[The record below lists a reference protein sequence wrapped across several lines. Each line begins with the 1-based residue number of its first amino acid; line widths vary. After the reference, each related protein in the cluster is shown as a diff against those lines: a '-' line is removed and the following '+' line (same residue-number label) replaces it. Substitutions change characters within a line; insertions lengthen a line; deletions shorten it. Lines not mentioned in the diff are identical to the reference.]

1 MDGRTTVRMTTV
13 AEIANVSQSAVS
25 KVLNGR
31 PGVSAELRRRVM
43 DAVEATGYQWHRRAP
58 RHGSV
63 EVVFGSVGSAL
74 NAPLL
79 RGFSAVLRAA
89 GRPLTVSH
97 ADGAPDWL
105 EHLLAHRPAGA
116 VLVLSPVPPDVRR
129 RLAEARLPTVVLD
142 TIGDAPAEMNAV
154 GATQW
159 RGGALAAHHL
169 TGLGHRRIA
178 LITGPLDL
186 VCCRARFGGY
196 LSALREAN
204 IRPDRALIRSVRFQ
218 AEPAR
223 RAAHTLLDSDS
234 APTSFVTGNDL
245 QALGVIEACTER
257 GLRVPEDVSV
267 VGFDD
272 IDAARSSAPALTT
285 VRQPFEDMAAESI
298 RVLGSVSDDPSLP
311 PVRLDMSVDLVVRK
325 STGPAAKDD
334 GRRLFPLLDGS

>member
-1 MDGRTTVRMTTV
+1 MNGRTTVRMITV
-13 AEIANVSQSAVS
+13 AQLANVSQSSVS

-31 PGVSAELRRRVM
+31 PGLSAELRQRVM
-43 DAVEATGYQWHRRAP
+43 EAVAATGYQWHRRVP
-58 RHGSV
+58 RHGPV
-63 EVVFGSVGSAL
+63 DVVFGSVGSAL

-97 ADGAPDWL
+97 ADGDPDWL
-105 EHLLAHRPAGA
+105 ERLLSHRPAGA
-116 VLVLSPVPPDVRR
+116 VCVLSPVPPDVRR
-129 RLAEARLPTVVLD
+129 RLAEARLPTVILD

-159 RGGALAAHHL
+159 RGGTLAAQHL
-169 TGLGHRRIA
+169 TALGHRRIA

-196 LSALREAN
+196 LSALREAD

-223 RAAHTLLDSDS
+223 RAAHALLDNCRT
-234 APTSFVTGNDL
+234 PTAFVTGNDL

-267 VGFDD
+267 IGFDD
-272 IDAARSSAPALTT
+272 VDAARSSAPALTT
-285 VRQPFEDMAAESI
+285 VRQPFEEMAAESI
-298 RVLGSVSDDPSLP
+298 RVLGAVSDDPSLA
-311 PVRLDMSVDLVVRK
+311 PVRLDMSVDLVIRK
-325 STGPAAKDD
+325 STGPATGRD
-334 GRRLFPLLDGS
+334 G